1 MRNRLMACLL
11 LIGLMLGCMTAYA
24 MEIDD
29 CRVSF
34 CDEYVT
40 MRAQPSTSAR
50 EVTRVPYGAHV
61 TNVHC
66 NSYYDQFYYC
76 CYNGYEGYV
85 LSQYLLGGQEMADI
99 WDAYIVN
106 CHDWVSLR
114 FRPNTKSRQ
123 LIKVPLGADVQ
134 DAYYV
139 ENGFVHCFYRGY
151 EGYILEQ
158 YVASR
163 Y

>member
-11 LIGLMLGCMTAYA
+11 LIGLMLGCMTAHA

-66 NSYYDQFYYC
+66 NSYYDRFYYC

-106 CHDWVSLR
+106 CRDWVSLR
-114 FRPNTKSRQ
+114 YRPNTSSRQ
-123 LIKVPLGADVQ
+123 LIKVPRGANVY

-139 ENGFVHCFYRGY
+139 ENGFVHCIYKGY

-163 Y
+163 